1 MVSEALTKPLE
12 QQPIFSRFLVQ
23 PFFSRPKGLGGD
35 ELIERGLLG
44 LPFEP
49 SGIIITILWLPLL
62 GFVLDWIEITLIV
75 LPLVAP
81 VVTGLGFDLIWF
93 TVMFVC
99 LQTAFLTPPVGFA
112 IFT

>member
-1 MVSEALTKPLE
+1 MVT
-12 QQPIFSRFLVQ
+12 F
-23 PFFSRPKGLGGD
+23 
-35 ELIERGLLG
+35 
-44 LPFEP
+44 
-49 SGIIITILWLPLL
+49 LL

-93 TVMFVC
+93 TVMFAVC

-112 IFT
+112 IFYLKGVAPDGVQVATIYRGVMPFIGLQLLALVLLFFFRDLALWLPSVAS